1 MRNGETEGEG
11 KRQILCESY
20 VNPMWLLC
28 NSYGTTRWQRATT
41 ALATRTQH
49 APNPQ
54 VPREAGWELELF
66 QILTSGDAGLG
77 SG

>member
-1 MRNGETEGEG
+1 
-11 KRQILCESY
+11 
-20 VNPMWLLC
+20 MWLLC

-54 VPREAGWELELF
+54 MPREAGWELELF